1 MKPEQMPRIWRKA
14 WGITHLQP
22 KRITEN
28 KPLPG
33 CVWLRTRRI
42 MKTYKMPGE
51 PATTHP
57 RRQVYASGDT
67 RKMMDELI
75 DKLLKR
81 DGRMAPQ
88 NPSQLITYL
97 VEHELDRLQ
106 MEK

>member
-1 MKPEQMPRIWRKA
+1 
-14 WGITHLQP
+14 
-22 KRITEN
+22 
-28 KPLPG
+28 
-33 CVWLRTRRI
+33 
-42 MKTYKMPGE
+42 
-51 PATTHP
+51 
-57 RRQVYASGDT
+57 
-67 RKMMDELI
+67 MMDELI